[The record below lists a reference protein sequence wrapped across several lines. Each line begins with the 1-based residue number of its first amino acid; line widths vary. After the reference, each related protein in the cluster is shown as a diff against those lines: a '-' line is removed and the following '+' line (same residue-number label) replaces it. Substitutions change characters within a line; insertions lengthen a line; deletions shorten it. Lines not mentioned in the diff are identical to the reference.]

1 MNFFNSILLM
11 APPQGEGAQG
21 GGLGAFL
28 PLILIIGVFYFFF
41 IRPQMRK
48 QKEAKLF
55 RENLKKGDK
64 IITIGG
70 IHGKIVEVGDTT
82 FIIEVEGQNRL
93 KIEKNA
99 VAQNAV
105 SETLTDGR

>member
-1 MNFFNSILLM
+1 MNFLNNILLM
-11 APPQGEGAQG
+11 APPAGEGGG

-28 PLILIIGVFYFFF
+28 PLILIVVVFYFFF

-55 RENLKKGDK
+55 RENIKKGDK
-64 IITIGG
+64 VITIGG
-70 IHGKIVEVGDTT
+70 IHGKIVEVSERT
-82 FIIEVEGQNRL
+82 FVIEVEGQNRL

-99 VAQNAV
+99 VAQNAI
-105 SETLTDGR
+105 SETLGEAR